1 RAARRDLPLR
11 LVRDARARR
20 ARDPLRAAAPP
31 RRPRGPERRRRRGR
45 RRPRRRRLRLRRLPA
60 RDREARE
67 PVHPAARGA
76 GASCNEVARFRL
88 GNGAYAVT
96 KSLCSGRHG
105 ACGAAVVPACRGRHP
120 PHPRD
125 RSRHRRRGPDRMG
138 VRLLLRRPDRRRRR
152 RASGRSRRRL
162 RPVPD
167 GKAPALGGT
176 AVVLLALPVFL
187 VAGWRIDAWGIAA
200 GLWAAYQAI
209 GLLLRR
215 VPLGSDNLAAAGLVA
230 FGRMTRAVALVAILI
245 AIAVANADLGL
256 PAAVV
261 YGLAFTV
268 EFALSLVAY
277 FGGEAKT

>member
-1 RAARRDLPLR
+1 LSD
-11 LVRDARARR
+11 
-20 ARDPLRAAAPP
+20 
-31 RRPRGPERRRRRGR
+31 
-45 RRPRRRRLRLRRLPA
+45 
-60 RDREARE
+60 
-67 PVHPAARGA
+67 
-76 GASCNEVARFRL
+76 EV
-88 GNGAYAVT
+88 
-96 KSLCSGRHG
+96 SGVF
-105 ACGAAVVPACRGRHP
+105 ATP
-120 PHPRD
+120 
-125 RSRHRRRGPDRMG
+125 
-138 VRLLLRRPDRRRRR
+138 
-152 RASGRSRRRL
+152 
-162 RPVPD
+162 RPVPE

-200 GLWAAYQAI
+200 GLWAAYQGI

-215 VPLGSDNLAAAGLVA
+215 VPLGRDNLAAAGLVA

-268 EFALSLVAY
+268 EFALSLLAY